1 MGDGDDKGRIVLF
14 RLFLEALERLLVT
27 VFAGLPYGFFPLS
40 GSLLA
45 FDAVGV
51 VPVEREGGGV
61 EAQKAQR
68 LLKVP
73 SQAPSKGPVHLGHP
87 LHGPGGDMIVDRGG
101 SGRMEIVESPAQ
113 AGFVELL
120 GV

>member
-14 RLFLEALERLLVT
+14 CLFLESFENLLVT
-27 VFAGLPYGFFPLS
+27 VFAGLPYGFFP
-40 GSLLA
+40 GSRLLLPL
-45 FDAVGV
+45 DAVGV

-61 EAQKAQR
+61 EAQKTQR
-68 LLKVP
+68 LLKLP
-73 SQAPSKGPVHLGHP
+73 SQTSSKRPVHLGHP
-87 LHGPGGDMIVDRGG
+87 LHSLGGDMIVDRGG

-113 AGFVELL
+113 AGFVEML